1 MLGLDME
8 NVRLKSNDKAHRR
21 SAIFIQRRQER
32 SLRLSGVIYGDSRQR
47 KRKTGKQG
55 VIYGDSRQRKRK
67 TGKQEFH
74 MAEGRP
80 VNPSVLLK
88 CKQEVQKG
96 QLSEKNCK
104 SLCVYYFLSF
114 LFLCNKK

>member
-67 TGKQEFH
+67 TGKQGH
-74 MAEGRP
+74 NLRP
-80 VNPSVLLK
+80 QILRTLLRTLAVPISALF
-88 CKQEVQKG
+88 CNMSTWTSTPNQ
-96 QLSEKNCK
+96 
-104 SLCVYYFLSF
+104 YYYYYYY
-114 LFLCNKK
+114 